1 MRTILLALAMCIS
14 AIFLLG
20 CATGEDGAVPSVTST
35 AEENKDA
42 KGLGETGALNPSPE
56 GSGGPS
62 GGASPMKGPSN
73 D

>member
-1 MRTILLALAMCIS
+1 MRTILVASALCIS
-14 AIFLLG
+14 ALLLFG

-42 KGLGETGALNPSPE
+42 KGLGETGASNPGPE
-56 GSGGPS
+56 GTGSPS